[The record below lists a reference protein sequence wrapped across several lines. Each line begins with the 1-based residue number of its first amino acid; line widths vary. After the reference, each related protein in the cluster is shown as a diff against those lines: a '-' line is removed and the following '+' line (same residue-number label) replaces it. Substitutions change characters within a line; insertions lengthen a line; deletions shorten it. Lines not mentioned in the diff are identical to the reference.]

1 MQPYLISLK
10 IFDITS
16 NVINFVSVSTQRVTI
31 MLDFIAKQ
39 GHALVVDFQVQPVM
53 RAAHHGDG
61 RTVR

>member
-1 MQPYLISLK
+1 
-10 IFDITS
+10 
-16 NVINFVSVSTQRVTI
+16 

-39 GHALVVDFQVQPVM
+39 GHALVEDFQVQLVM

>member
-39 GHALVVDFQVQPVM
+39 GHALVVDFQVQLVM

>member
-1 MQPYLISLK
+1 
-10 IFDITS
+10 
-16 NVINFVSVSTQRVTI
+16 

>member
-1 MQPYLISLK
+1 
-10 IFDITS
+10 
-16 NVINFVSVSTQRVTI
+16 

-39 GHALVVDFQVQPVM
+39 GHALVVDFQVQFVM